1 MEVGI
6 VVVLVVVPRILR
18 LQPPGPEVSLGV
30 GGQEPASAHQVEVTR
45 AGHEV
50 TLLPAAS
57 LVVMVAVLSVVQV
70 WQAAPP
76 GPLAGLLEQPHLV
89 LVLLAVVLHVFPQAA
104 GVRVLLLTARHL
116 TLVRLLTF
124 NMVLVFRVCWLGKS
138 LSTYRVLVSLLVFSA
153 V

>member
-1 MEVGI
+1 MFVKTGCGTDEALHSTI
-6 VVVLVVVPRILR
+6 
-18 LQPPGPEVSLGV
+18 
-30 GGQEPASAHQVEVTR
+30 TC
-45 AGHEV
+45 AGHQV

-57 LVVMVAVLSVVQV
+57 LVMVAVLSVVQV